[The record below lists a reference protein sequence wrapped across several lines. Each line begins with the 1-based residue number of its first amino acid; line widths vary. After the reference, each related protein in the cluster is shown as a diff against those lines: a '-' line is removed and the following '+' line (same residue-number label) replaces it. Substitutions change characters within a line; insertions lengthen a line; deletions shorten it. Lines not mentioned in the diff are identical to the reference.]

1 MDFVEKVSSP
11 LTILSTSRKSEID
24 YELNEMSKFCSL
36 CRSIT
41 LQLKDNTRLTV
52 TRAFAKVN
60 VRIALKISLKS
71 RHYYTTS
78 WDTRMAVFSTK
89 CLWNMPVLP
98 ITGRWKSL
106 ASILQTFRSHLL
118 LRIRHNL
125 AMRDYNAAI
134 RNVYSK
140 ELSDLVLYT
149 NTQSTFMALKNNDP
163 KLVYVDAHNAGNDS
177 VSNCQLFRETSVEL

>member
-78 WDTRMAVFSTK
+78 
-89 CLWNMPVLP
+89 
-98 ITGRWKSL
+98 
-106 ASILQTFRSHLL
+106 
-118 LRIRHNL
+118 
-125 AMRDYNAAI
+125 
-134 RNVYSK
+134 
-140 ELSDLVLYT
+140 
-149 NTQSTFMALKNNDP
+149 
-163 KLVYVDAHNAGNDS
+163 
-177 VSNCQLFRETSVEL
+177 